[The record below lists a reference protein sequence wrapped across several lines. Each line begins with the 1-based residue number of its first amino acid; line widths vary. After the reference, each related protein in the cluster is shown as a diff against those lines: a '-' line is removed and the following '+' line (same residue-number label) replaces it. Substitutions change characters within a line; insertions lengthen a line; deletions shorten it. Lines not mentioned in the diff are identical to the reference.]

1 MENSKKSFIVRKK
14 YRKQIELLDNEK
26 AWMLFKAIMK
36 MQDWEVLENA
46 DPVISMLLSIMEE
59 ERKEDNEKYEEVCN
73 KNRENVKKRWEKKQ
87 VQNDTTVYDRIPL
100 DTKNT
105 DNDNDYD
112 NDSKNKKKKINKEKK
127 LFLENVYMTEE
138 QYNKIVEE
146 YWRQLTEDY
155 INRLNNYIGQKKKW
169 AKYTDHYLTILTWMR
184 KAKEKKKEKKA
195 DPIQTNL
202 DIDTRPT
209 WMKQAFPLKK

>member
-36 MQDWEVLENA
+36 MQDWEVLENT

-112 NDSKNKKKKINKEKK
+112 SDNIKKKILKEK
-127 LFLENVYMTEE
+127 E
-138 QYNKIVEE
+138 QKKKYLDFVLLTDDE
-146 YWRQLTEDY
+146 YWKLLNIFWQQRLNLEIQK
-155 INRLNNYIGQKKKW
+155 LNNYIWSKW
-169 AKYTDHYLTILTWMR
+169 RKYKSHYFTIR
-184 KAKEKKKEKKA
+184 QRNQDFIQEKERREKELNTT
-195 DPIQTNL
+195 QHL
-202 DIDTRPT
+202 DTEEDLLWTIV
-209 WMKQAFPLKK
+209 LKR